1 MNPTKVTFAAVLV
14 SLAPLAQAQ
23 FQSPQPSP
31 WQTSPGASIGTESVR
46 APAPSGGDFPTF
58 SAAAVGSQRLEAE
71 GCVIRP
77 VMTDAQLKLCG
88 ATPPLFPPK
97 KLVTD
102 MIK

>member
-1 MNPTKVTFAAVLV
+1 MRPMATAAGALL
-14 SLAPLAQAQ
+14 LAFTGVAAAQ
-23 FQSPQPSP
+23 PQPA
-31 WQTSPGASIGTESVR
+31 PGASIGTESVR

-58 SAAAVGSQRLEAE
+58 SAAAVGSQKLEAE

-88 ATPPLFPPK
+88 ATLPVYPPK

-102 MIK
+102 MVK

>member
-1 MNPTKVTFAAVLV
+1 MNFKTAALAAVLLA
-14 SLAPLAQAQ
+14 LAPLAPAQ
-23 FQSPQPSP
+23 QEPA
-31 WQTSPGASIGTESVR
+31 PGSSIGTEAR
-46 APAPSGGDFPTF
+46 APAPSSDSMNFPIF
-58 SAAAVGSQRLEAE
+58 SAAAVGSQKLEAE

-88 ATPPLFPPK
+88 ATPPIYPPK